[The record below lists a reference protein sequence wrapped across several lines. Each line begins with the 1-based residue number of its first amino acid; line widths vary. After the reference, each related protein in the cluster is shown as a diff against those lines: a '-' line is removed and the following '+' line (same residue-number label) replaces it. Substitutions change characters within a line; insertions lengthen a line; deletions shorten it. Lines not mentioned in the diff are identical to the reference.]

1 MGIGRQQGSQ
11 RWCQRESVS
20 GRKENGKLPT
30 CMRFDMIFESN
41 GPEPK
46 HYPFN
51 PYLFTLGKYLVQKLE
66 KQITINMVWL
76 F

>member
-1 MGIGRQQGSQ
+1 
-11 RWCQRESVS
+11 
-20 GRKENGKLPT
+20 
-30 CMRFDMIFESN
+30 MRFDMIFESN